1 MDATALLIK
10 NALFPAWAA
19 KNRSARLRY
28 LAELQRSQFLSVQ
41 ALRDLQ
47 WRSLRN
53 MLAHAQ
59 RESPFYRKTF
69 HQAGIAPGD
78 VRTPRELRAV
88 PTLSKAQVQESGPEM
103 IAASFKDRPL
113 VRDMTGGSTGSPMV
127 FYYDE
132 NRRDS
137 RTAAAM
143 RHDRWTG
150 WDIGQKMGVLWGAPR
165 DLAQSPA
172 MKDRVRDW
180 ILQRSILLD
189 ASAIDDTRLL
199 AFHERL
205 LRQRPPFLL
214 AYANTLA
221 LFAGFL
227 RDAGLRPAQPRAIIC
242 SGEVLTAESRALIEA
257 TFGAPVFNRY
267 GSREF
272 SVIGSECDR
281 HEGLHVNAEN
291 LFVEVFCDGEPALDR
306 EGEIVVTDLRNFAM
320 PLIRYRTRDVGVMSS
335 RACSCGRGLPLMHL
349 TGGRVTDFL
358 TANGGRRVSGI
369 ALATYGITNIPGIRQ
384 IQFVQ
389 DRLGSVTARIVK
401 GPEWSEGTLPA
412 LFARLRGFLGESME
426 VKAEFTHAIPLEASG
441 KYRFTISTLET
452 GAAPYQK

>member
-1 MDATALLIK
+1 MDATALLIRK
-10 NALFPAWAA
+10 ALLPAWAA

-28 LAELQRSQFLSVQ
+28 LAELQRSQFLSAK
-41 ALRDLQ
+41 ALRKLQ
-47 WRSLRN
+47 WQSLQT

-59 RESPFYRKTF
+59 RESPFYREAF
-69 HQAGIAPGD
+69 QRAGIRQGD
-78 VRTPRELRAV
+78 VRSPRDLRTV
-88 PTLSKAQVQESGPEM
+88 PTLSKAQVQESGAAM
-103 IAASFKDRPL
+103 IADSFKDRPL

-150 WDIGQKMGVLWGAPR
+150 WDLGEKMGVLWGAPR
-165 DLAQSPA
+165 DLARPPA
-172 MKDRVRDW
+172 LKDRVRDW
-180 ILQRSILLD
+180 ILQRSIMLD
-189 ASAIDDTRLL
+189 ASAIDDARLH

-205 LRQRPPFLL
+205 QRQRPPFLL

-221 LFAGFL
+221 LFARFL
-227 RDAGLRPAQPRAIIC
+227 RDAGLRPARPRAIIC
-242 SGEVLTAESRALIEA
+242 SGEVLTDEGRALIEE

-272 SVIGSECDR
+272 SVIASECER

-291 LFVEVFCDGEPALDR
+291 LFVEVLCDGTPMLDR

-335 RACSCGRGLPLMHL
+335 RACSCGRGLPLLQL

-358 TANGGRRVSGI
+358 TTTTGRKVSGI

-389 DRLGSVTARIVK
+389 DRPGSVTARIVK
-401 GPEWSEGTLPA
+401 GPEWSENALRTL
-412 LFARLRGFLGESME
+412 FDRLRGFLGESILID
-426 VKAEFTHAIPLEASG
+426 AEFTNAIPLEASG

-452 GAAPYQK
+452 GAAAYQR

>member
-1 MDATALLIK
+1 M
-10 NALFPAWAA
+10 
-19 KNRSARLRY
+19 
-28 LAELQRSQFLSVQ
+28 V
-41 ALRDLQ
+41 
-47 WRSLRN
+47 
-53 MLAHAQ
+53 
-59 RESPFYRKTF
+59 
-69 HQAGIAPGD
+69 
-78 VRTPRELRAV
+78 
-88 PTLSKAQVQESGPEM
+88 
-103 IAASFKDRPL
+103 AASSKDRPL

-172 MKDRVRDW
+172 LKDRARDW

-189 ASAIDDTRLL
+189 ASAIDDTRLR

-221 LFAGFL
+221 LFARFL

-242 SGEVLTAESRALIEA
+242 SGELLTAESRMLIEE

-272 SVIGSECDR
+272 SVIASECDR

-335 RACSCGRGLPLMHL
+335 RACSCGRGLPLMQL

-401 GPEWSEGTLPA
+401 GPEWSEGTLPT

-426 VKAEFTHAIPLEASG
+426 VKAEFTNAIPLEASG